1 MGRSIGVG
9 NTWIRSFA
17 QVAQHY
23 VFLQMAI
30 FTSETKQHAGFVN
43 GALHEKQRQF
53 TQAKRMLTDQ
63 LRQLN
68 IEL

>member
-1 MGRSIGVG
+1 MV
-9 NTWIRSFA
+9 
-17 QVAQHY
+17 
-23 VFLQMAI
+23 I
-30 FTSETKQHAGFVN
+30 FTTAIKQHAGYVN

-68 IEL
+68 I